1 VQRNTGRRRIL
12 RYTIAMPI
20 RDTRPKFLDIT
31 RIHMPVTAVLLIL
44 MLPVVVH
51 LLELSLAGPRGFAE
65 VAAML
70 DGTAVRTLLVFALWV
85 FVHHLFAGIRFL
97 ITDLDVGVGPVS
109 GRRGAW
115 VVIVASIAVV
125 FVGAWVLL

>member
-1 VQRNTGRRRIL
+1 
-12 RYTIAMPI
+12 MPI

-31 RIHMPVTAVLLIL
+31 RIHMPITAVLSIGHRLSGIFLIL
-44 MLPVVVH
+44 LLPVVIY

-65 VAAML
+65 VVAIL
-70 DGTAVRTLLVFALWV
+70 DGAVVRTLMVFVLWL
-85 FVHHLFAGIRFL
+85 FVHHLFSGIRFL
-97 ITDLDVGVGPVS
+97 IADLDIGVGPVS

-115 VVIVASIAVV
+115 LVIAASIAVV